1 MKGQNFGL
9 LFFLLVIGQV
19 ILCNFTNLGP
29 YITLSLLPAMILCV
43 PLTVSTTMCMLLAFA
58 TGLSADWLSEGLI
71 GINAASLIPVALMR
85 KPLIR
90 FFLGEDI
97 ITRSDSFSIRKN
109 GAGKISVILLLS
121 VLIFLSIYICL
132 DGAGTRSFQFNA
144 TKLGVSLVCNY
155 LLALVV
161 TNILTT
167 DDRK

>member
-97 ITRSDSFSIRKN
+97 INRKDSFSIRKN
-109 GAGKISVILLLS
+109 GAGKISITVAAALM
-121 VLIFLSIYICL
+121 VFLFIYIFL
-132 DGAGTRSFQFNA
+132 DGAGTRPFWFCA
-144 TKLGVSLVCNY
+144 ARFWASLAAN
-155 LLALVV
+155 LILALVV
-161 TNILTT
+161 VGVLTP